1 MPVTTIR
8 LDDDD
13 IKYLDEIAAK
23 HSLDRTT
30 LIKRA
35 IKLGVHN
42 ILLEEALH
50 RYQKGKCSA
59 WQAAKEAQLSLW
71 EFLEE
76 LRKRDIGFKV
86 DEIELRNALREF
98 A

>member
-13 IKYLDEIAAK
+13 LKFLEEIAERQ
-23 HSLDRTT
+23 SLDRTT

-35 IKLGVHN
+35 IKLGVHE
-42 ILLEEALH
+42 ILLEEALG
-50 RYQKGKCSA
+50 RYQKGSCSA
-59 WQAAKEAQLSLW
+59 WECAREAQLSLW

-76 LRKRDIGFKV
+76 LKKRDIGFKV
-86 DEIELRNALREF
+86 DEIELRNALRELS
-98 A
+98 

>member
-8 LDDDD
+8 LDVDDLQ
-13 IKYLDEIAAK
+13 YLEEIAAK

-35 IKLGVHN
+35 IKLGVHD
-42 ILLEEALH
+42 ILLEEALQM
-50 RYQKGKCSA
+50 YQKGKCSA
-59 WQAAKEAQLSLW
+59 WQAAEEAQLSLW

-86 DEIELRNALREF
+86 DEKELKNTLRELS
-98 A
+98 

>member
-13 IKYLDEIAAK
+13 LKFLEEIAERQ
-23 HSLDRTT
+23 SLDRTT

-35 IKLGVHN
+35 IKLGVRD
-42 ILLEEALH
+42 ILLDNALEM
-50 RYQKGKCSA
+50 YQKGLCSA
-59 WQAAKEAQLSLW
+59 WECAREAQITLW
-71 EFLEE
+71 EFLDE

-86 DEIELRNALREF
+86 DDIELVRVLKELS
-98 A
+98 

>member
-13 IKYLDEIAAK
+13 LKYLDEIAERQ
-23 HSLDRTT
+23 SLDRTH
-30 LIKRA
+30 LIKKA
-35 IKLGVHN
+35 IKLGVHDM
-42 ILLEEALH
+42 LLDNALQ
-50 RYQKGKCSA
+50 RFQQGLCSA
-59 WQAAKEAQLSLW
+59 WEGAREAQISLW

-76 LRKRDIGFKV
+76 LRKRDIGFKT
-86 DEIELRNALREF
+86 DEIELAKALKAF

>member
-13 IKYLDEIAAK
+13 LKFLEEIAERQ
-23 HSLDRTT
+23 SLDRTT

-35 IKLGVHN
+35 IKLGVRD
-42 ILLEEALH
+42 ILLDNALE
-50 RYQKGKCSA
+50 RYQKGLCSA
-59 WQAAKEAQLSLW
+59 WEGAREAQLSLW

-86 DEIELRNALREF
+86 DEIELGKALKELS
-98 A
+98 

>member
-1 MPVTTIR
+1 MTVTTIR

-13 IKYLDEIAAK
+13 LKFLEEIAERQ
-23 HSLDRTT
+23 SLDRTT

-35 IKLGVHN
+35 IKLGVLD
-42 ILLEEALH
+42 ILLDNALE
-50 RYQKGKCSA
+50 RYQKGLCSA
-59 WQAAKEAQLSLW
+59 WECAREAQITLW

-86 DEIELRNALREF
+86 DEIELGRALKELS
-98 A
+98 